1 MVHRGMI
8 TLVSEISGLLSARG
22 EALASVRSARGQNDR
37 VDALTL
43 LCREVLRA
51 STLRIIGGDA
61 RFWDGT
67 VYRSVT
73 PGEVCSVLGNVLVDM
88 GVSPVDVRRMGDM
101 PLSVIGE
108 RTLMRD
114 SSLVAFTNGVLDLR
128 SLSLSPFSPSLPV
141 TESLPYPYDPEARCP
156 VWESFLSSVLPDP
169 SVRDVLGEFFG
180 CCYLDRSAL
189 SVEKFA
195 ILIGEGAN
203 GKSVIRDVITSAMG
217 QGNVSAFDAAQL
229 TRPELQPYLN
239 GKRVNFASDMAA
251 TAAFDS
257 ALKALASGQEVVGRR
272 IYGEPETV
280 KAPPI
285 VFSMNRLP
293 PFRDT
298 SDAFFRRVLLFRF
311 PVVVPEGERDAT
323 LASRIRSS
331 ELPGVFNWIM
341 RGRGS
346 LLSRGGVFSP
356 SASMDRELSILR
368 GSVSDASFPV
378 RAWLEGRGYSVS
390 PAYDGQPSVLVSQNE
405 IDLGL
410 RGSVSRHMITA
421 ELRRFGVAT
430 FRSKE
435 LFYRVYRKNG

>member
-1 MVHRGMI
+1 M
-8 TLVSEISGLLSARG
+8 TLASELRSILSGLAGRLSSAC
-22 EALASVRSARGQNDR
+22 SVKGQNDR

-43 LCREVLRA
+43 LCRDVLR
-51 STLRIIGGDA
+51 SSSLKVIGGEE
-61 RFWDGT
+61 RFFDGR
-67 VYRSVT
+67 VYSPAPPRSVRDT
-73 PGEVCSVLGNVLVDM
+73 LGDILIDM
-88 GVSPVDVRRMGDM
+88 GASPVDVRRMGDM

-108 RTLMRD
+108 SAIGPD
-114 SSLVAFTNGVLDLR
+114 PSLLAFSNGVLDLR
-128 SLSLSPFSPSLPV
+128 TKTLSPFSPGLPV

-341 RGRGS
+341 AGRRS
-346 LLSRGGVFSP
+346 LLSRRGVFSP
-356 SASMDRELSILR
+356 SPSMDRELSLLR
-368 GSVSDASFPV
+368 GSVPDASFPV